1 MSEDQTTAQWLRAA
15 VERVATGSSRICL
28 VCARQLAQRLIG
40 KGRAWKEVVTGWVG
54 EAEGLNKAFRIAI
67 LIGGALILRK
77 VGGGLVVAL
86 GHTVQSP
93 SARWLLWPAAAVW
106 IVAAYRIGHPEWAP
120 KETADQT
127 STTDE
132 PAGDPVEDATVEPDE
147 PTVPAAPPVPAGPT
161 LRDLHDALARIGTP
175 HAHITALA
183 EALGTTPE
191 LVRDALGKAGVA
203 VEAVRMRGR
212 GSSTGV
218 RGGSIPTPLPA
229 QKGTLTDVVA
239 AGQPAN
245 NNDNNNEGVRA
256 ERGFWVEQDP
266 ANPVRHHVRHVA

>member
-1 MSEDQTTAQWLRAA
+1 VTDQTTAQWLRAA
-15 VERVATGSSRICL
+15 VERIAVGSSRICL
-28 VCARQLAQRLIG
+28 VCARQLAQRLLG
-40 KGRAWKEVVTGWVG
+40 KGRAWKGNIGDWLG
-54 EAEGLNKAFRIAI
+54 EAEGLNWAFRVA
-67 LIGGALILRK
+67 LLVGAALLLRK
-77 VGGGLVVAL
+77 VGLGVLVAL
-86 GHTVQSP
+86 GHAVQSP

-106 IVAAYRIGHPEWAP
+106 IVAAYRIGHPDWAP

-147 PTVPAAPPVPAGPT
+147 PTVPEAPPAPAGPP
-161 LRDLHDALARIGTP
+161 LRDLHDALASIGTP

-183 EALGTTPE
+183 EALDTTPE
-191 LVRDALGKAGVA
+191 LVRETLAAAGVP

-218 RGGSIPTPLPA
+218 RGGSIPTPLPS
-229 QKGTLTDVVA
+229 QKGPHGGVVA

-245 NNDNNNEGVRA
+245 NNDNNVTVQRHAGGAHITVTPPR
-256 ERGFWVEQDP
+256 QDIH
-266 ANPVRHHVRHVA
+266 AA